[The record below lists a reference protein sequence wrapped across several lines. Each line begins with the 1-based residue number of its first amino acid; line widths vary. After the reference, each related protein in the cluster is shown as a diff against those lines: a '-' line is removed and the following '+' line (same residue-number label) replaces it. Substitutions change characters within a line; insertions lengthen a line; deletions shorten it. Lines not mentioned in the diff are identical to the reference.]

1 MTHQSRR
8 GGPSNTG
15 RTPRAMNLRATLTLT
30 ACRVATFAF
39 NRLDTTNSADS
50 GPSLTTA
57 LGVAL
62 HLAVR
67 YA

>member
-1 MTHQSRR
+1 
-8 GGPSNTG
+8 
-15 RTPRAMNLRATLTLT
+15 MNLRATLTLT